1 MIHQYVK
8 TYLLFLTFLNAKIE
22 ERKAQFR
29 KMTSIVF
36 GTLPFPS
43 QNGAQIVSKV
53 ASAAIAALFKRTGSI
68 EANVRAEPVAKLLQ
82 GSVDGFDFIG
92 KGMLMYN
99 GLRIEG
105 MELYVEAV
113 SLDFSAIFK
122 GQVTLR
128 QPTQATMRIVLTEE
142 DLTTS
147 FNTPFIV
154 EKLQKLAYQG
164 QALNFQNTQISLNP
178 DRTLRLQTQVRLGN
192 ASDCLNLDLTASL
205 EVEERRKLQFVNV
218 SYSGDEASVTLG
230 QALLAHVNN
239 LLDLDKFALDGMQL
253 RVDRIRLRDN
263 QIVFYGTAQIEH
275 FPQRRSVK
283 TD

>member
-1 MIHQYVK
+1 
-8 TYLLFLTFLNAKIE
+8 
-22 ERKAQFR
+22 
-29 KMTSIVF
+29 MTSIVF

-43 QNGAQIVSKV
+43 QNGAQIVSKA

-68 EANVRAEPVAKLLQ
+68 EANVRVEPVAKLLQ

-99 GLRIEG
+99 GLRLEG

-122 GQVTLR
+122 GQVSLR
-128 QPTQATMRIVLTEE
+128 QPTQATMRIVLTEK
-142 DLTTS
+142 DLTDS
-147 FNTPFIV
+147 FNTPFVV
-154 EKLQKLAYQG
+154 EKLQKLEYQG
-164 QALNFQNTQISLNP
+164 QSLNFQQTQISLNP

-205 EVEERRKLQFVNV
+205 EVEDRRKLQFVNV
-218 SYSGDEASVTLG
+218 SYSGDEASVNLS
-230 QALLAHVNN
+230 QALIAHVNN
-239 LLDLDKFALDGMQL
+239 LLDLEKFALDGTQL

-263 QIVFYGTAQIEH
+263 QIVFYGTAHIDH
-275 FPQRRSVK
+275 FPQRQ
-283 TD
+283 

>member
-1 MIHQYVK
+1 
-8 TYLLFLTFLNAKIE
+8 
-22 ERKAQFR
+22 
-29 KMTSIVF
+29 MTSIVF

-53 ASAAIAALFKRTGSI
+53 ASTAIAALFKRTGSI

-147 FNTPFIV
+147 FNTSFIV
-154 EKLQKLAYQG
+154 EKLQKLEYQG
-164 QALNFQNTQISLNP
+164 KSLNFQNTQISLNP
-178 DRTLRLQTQVRLGN
+178 DKTLRLQTQVRLGN
-192 ASDCLNLDLTASL
+192 ASDCLNIDLTASL
-205 EVEERRKLQFVNV
+205 EAEERRKLQFVNV
-218 SYSGDEASVTLG
+218 NYNGDEASVSL
-230 QALLAHVNN
+230 AKVLLTHVNN
-239 LLDLDKFALDGMQL
+239 LLDLDNFALDGMQL

-263 QIVFYGTAQIEH
+263 QIVFYGTAQIDR
-275 FPQRRSVK
+275 FPQRR
-283 TD
+283 

>member
-1 MIHQYVK
+1 
-8 TYLLFLTFLNAKIE
+8 
-22 ERKAQFR
+22 
-29 KMTSIVF
+29 MTSIVF

-53 ASAAIAALFKRTGSI
+53 ASTAIAALFKRTGSI

-128 QPTQATMRIVLTEE
+128 Q
-142 DLTTS
+142 
-147 FNTPFIV
+147 
-154 EKLQKLAYQG
+154 
-164 QALNFQNTQISLNP
+164 QIG
-178 DRTLRLQTQVRLGN
+178 R
-192 ASDCLNLDLTASL
+192 
-205 EVEERRKLQFVNV
+205 
-218 SYSGDEASVTLG
+218 
-230 QALLAHVNN
+230 AHV
-239 LLDLDKFALDGMQL
+239 
-253 RVDRIRLRDN
+253 
-263 QIVFYGTAQIEH
+263 
-275 FPQRRSVK
+275 
-283 TD
+283 